1 MPLVNK
7 RYAEALIKITEENN
21 TTKGVLSDFAEVVKV
36 LEENK
41 ELKLFFLN
49 PHVKISDKK
58 DVLKELFEGKI
69 SIELLNLLKL
79 IVDKD
84 RIKYIPGILDEYS
97 KLYDENRNVL
107 NLKIS
112 SAVPL
117 EEMQI
122 NSIKQ
127 TYLRLYDKSS
137 AKVKLEIDEKLIGG
151 VRVQIG
157 DKVIDGSIKGR
168 LESMMEIMMK

>member
-21 TTKGVLSDFAEVVKV
+21 TTKGVLSDFAEVVKA

-127 TYLRLYDKSS
+127 KYLRLYDKSS